1 MTPSPETPTVEPP
14 AASAATGRSA
24 ATSSWP
30 APGTAGES
38 SSKSPSPGRGRTPR
52 EWAEWWLRPVIE
64 ARTWVAVGYLF
75 VGVVWAPLMF
85 VVTVAVIGLTFSLSL
100 VVVGLVLVPLA
111 FGVINGLARIE
122 RARAT
127 WIGAPIPPRPMRP
140 RPTGVSWWRRTVA
153 PLSDPTRWRQVAFVM
168 ASLIAMPVLFG
179 VAMVPW
185 GLVAQ
190 LPAGIWLLGLILA
203 VLVAGG
209 VARLSVAV
217 AGVAHR
223 YVAWFLGPDSSE
235 ELQQRVDELSG
246 QRQAILDAVAA
257 ERRRIERNLHD
268 GVQQQLV
275 AIGIDIGRAAGRV
288 DAEPA
293 EARALLDEAR
303 DKLRDS
309 IGELRLIGRGLHPSV
324 LGDRGLD
331 AALSSVVAGGPIPI
345 TVDVD
350 LDGVEPAELPDDVA
364 TTAYYVV
371 NEAVANVYKHSRA
384 RGGSVRISRVETP
397 RAALVVEVRD
407 DGRGGANPAGG
418 SGMAG
423 MRARV
428 EGVDGRFDVRS
439 PKGGPTEVVATVPI
453 GGVVSSESTDE

>member
-1 MTPSPETPTVEPP
+1 MVQ
-14 AASAATGRSA
+14 AQ
-24 ATSSWP
+24 
-30 APGTAGES
+30 
-38 SSKSPSPGRGRTPR
+38 
-52 EWAEWWLRPVIE
+52 
-64 ARTWVAVGYLF
+64 TWVAVGYLF

-85 VVTVAVIGLTFSLSL
+85 AVTVAVLALAFSLSL
-100 VVVGLVLVPLA
+100 VVVGLAFVPLA
-111 FGVINGLARIE
+111 FWIVDGLARIE

-127 WIGAPIPPRPMRP
+127 WVGAPIAERAKRPAP
-140 RPTGVSWWRRTVA
+140 SGASWWRRFVVVVT
-153 PLSDPTRWRQVAFVM
+153 DPTRWRQVAFVT
-168 ASLIAMPVLFG
+168 ASVVAMPILFG

-185 GLVAQ
+185 AIVSS
-190 LPAGIWLLGLILA
+190 LPSSIWLLGLVLA
-203 VLVAGG
+203 VAVAGG

-217 AGVAHR
+217 AAVAHR
-223 YVAWFLGPDSSE
+223 YVAWFLGPDASD

-288 DAEPA
+288 DSQPV
-293 EARALLDEAR
+293 EARALLDDAR

-331 AALSSVVAGGPIPI
+331 AALSSVVAGGPIPM

-350 LDGVEPAELPDDVA
+350 LDGVAPSELPDDVA

-384 RGGSVRISRVETP
+384 RAGSVRITRVEAP
-397 RAALVVEVRD
+397 LPGLVVAVRD
-407 DGRGGANPAGG
+407 DGRGGADPAGG
-418 SGMAG
+418 SGLAG

-428 EGVDGRFDVRS
+428 EGVDGSLEVRS
-439 PKGGPTEVVATVPI
+439 PAGGPTEVIAVVPI
-453 GGVVSSESTDE
+453 DARQLSGTVTPGV